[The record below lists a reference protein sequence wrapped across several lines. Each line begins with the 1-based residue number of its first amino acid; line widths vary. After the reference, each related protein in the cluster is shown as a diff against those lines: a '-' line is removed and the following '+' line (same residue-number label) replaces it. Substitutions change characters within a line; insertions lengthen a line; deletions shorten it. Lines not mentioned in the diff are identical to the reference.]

1 MNDNLLIYLLIILNF
16 NLEKYLVIAL
26 LEEYKVRGKLA
37 SIQHEEFHD
46 LIRSIAYS
54 YETDNKFIFG
64 WTSEIDTINSIAI
77 KTFTSLPNLIII
89 NSTNLQY
96 FILEDE
102 LLSQNIIN
110 LLDEIKYESLNIKV
124 MFITIENLFYIV
136 VFTTGFRW

>member
-1 MNDNLLIYLLIILNF
+1 MNDNLLINLLIILNF

-26 LEEYKVRGKLA
+26 LEEYNVRGKFA

-46 LIRSIAYS
+46 LMRSIAYS

-77 KTFTSLPNLIII
+77 KAFTSLPNLIII

-102 LLSQNIIN
+102 LLPQNIIN

-124 MFITIENLFYIV
+124 IFLTIENLFYII

>member
-1 MNDNLLIYLLIILNF
+1 M
-16 NLEKYLVIAL
+16 IAL
-26 LEEYKVRGKLA
+26 LEEYKSRGKFA
-37 SIQHEEFHD
+37 SIKHEEFHD
-46 LIRSIAYS
+46 LMRSIAYS

-77 KTFTSLPNLIII
+77 KAFTSLPNLIII

-102 LLSQNIIN
+102 LLPQNIIN

-124 MFITIENLFYIV
+124 IFLTIENLFYII